1 MLQKLKQTFLVINL
15 AVLSATSFVLAAESN
30 NAPGNKRLSR
40 TERPV
45 DIKIVPIG
53 PTQEIVDQIKTTVE
67 RSAAVQKE
75 LGGTN
80 YRLISFGYVDQDD
93 KATVGKFDPQQFLVV
108 FYDYTNDRTLVAQGA
123 FASPEN
129 VRVFEDASKPV
140 PSEEELDAAGAIVKN
155 DPQFGSAIKSNR
167 LRIFQ
172 AMPAIS
178 VDEKTGERFVNIGLE
193 SLDSSTRNEVV
204 SVSFK
209 RGEVVRYNNLA
220 PPTSRAAP
228 TACGIPV
235 GSGGASGST
244 GQYQLTVSQN
254 GTTLWEMLVI
264 RPAAS
269 SGTNASGIEV
279 RDVRYR
285 GKMVLKRGHVP
296 ILDVQYKEGQCGPY
310 RDWEDQE
317 DGFQAPTTGA
327 TDPAPGIRLLG
338 PGQIATTALESGND
352 TGNFKG
358 VAVYTQN
365 NDTVLVSE
373 MAAGWYR
380 YIMEW
385 RFDNDGTI
393 RPRYGFGATNNSC
406 VCFVHNHHA
415 YWRFDFDI
423 VNPNN
428 NIFQVERGR
437 KFITPITTE
446 KSLLRNYQTNRSLLI
461 QNGSG
466 DEAYMLTPNLTD
478 GVVDAF
484 GKSDFW
490 ILRYKNVVGGTPVQ
504 NEIDDG
510 VTCVTCSGLSGAIQI
525 DPYVNGESLEN
536 QDLVVWYGTH
546 FVHADGANTLN
557 PDRTGRTILSG
568 SHVVGPDIRPIRW

>member
-1 MLQKLKQTFLVINL
+1 
-15 AVLSATSFVLAAESN
+15 
-30 NAPGNKRLSR
+30 
-40 TERPV
+40 
-45 DIKIVPIG
+45 
-53 PTQEIVDQIKTTVE
+53 
-67 RSAAVQKE
+67 
-75 LGGTN
+75 
-80 YRLISFGYVDQDD
+80 
-93 KATVGKFDPQQFLVV
+93 
-108 FYDYTNDRTLVAQGA
+108 
-123 FASPEN
+123 
-129 VRVFEDASKPV
+129 
-140 PSEEELDAAGAIVKN
+140 
-155 DPQFGSAIKSNR
+155 
-167 LRIFQ
+167 
-172 AMPAIS
+172 
-178 VDEKTGERFVNIGLE
+178 
-193 SLDSSTRNEVV
+193 
-204 SVSFK
+204 
-209 RGEVVRYNNLA
+209 
-220 PPTSRAAP
+220 
-228 TACGIPV
+228 
-235 GSGGASGST
+235 
-244 GQYQLTVSQN
+244 
-254 GTTLWEMLVI
+254 MLVI
-264 RPAAS
+264 RPVAS
-269 SGTNASGIEV
+269 SGTNASGVEV

-296 ILDVQYKEGQCGPY
+296 ILNVQYTGGQCGPY

-317 DGFQAPTTGA
+317 DAFQAPAAGA
-327 TDPAPGIRLLG
+327 TDPAPGIRLLA

-352 TGNFKG
+352 TGNFNG

-365 NDTVLVSE
+365 NETVMVSE

-446 KSLLRNYQTNRSLLI
+446 TRLLRNYQTNRSLLI

-466 DEAYMLTPNLTD
+466 NEAYLLVPNLTD
-478 GVVDAF
+478 GVADTF

-490 ILRYKNVVGGTPVQ
+490 ILRYKNVFQGTPVQ

-510 VTCVTCSGLSGAIQI
+510 VTCVTCGGLSGAIQI
-525 DPYVNGESLEN
+525 DPYLNGESLEN
-536 QDLVVWYGTH
+536 QDLVVWYGAH

-557 PDRTGRTILSG
+557 PDRTGRNILSG
-568 SHVVGPDIRPIRW
+568 SHVVGPDLRPIRW